1 MRRKGYLGLSIILA
15 LLIFSVLPFFVDVD
29 ASYFA
34 YYLFLTFCY
43 IAIAQGWNI
52 VGGYTGQISMASH
65 AFFALGAYTTAI
77 IWVRDLTKTGYYF
90 DPVLMFLSG
99 ITPSVF
105 ALAIGVPL
113 LYRLRGDYFAFGTL
127 AASEILRTII
137 LRWIPLTYGAQG
149 LRLPGESFSSMHPFY
164 WTSLVLAFLSSLAV
178 YLISRSRIGLAFRA
192 LSEDETSAQAH
203 GINVLFFKVLA
214 FVMGSFIIGVCGS
227 LFAYYLLIVNPQS
240 VMNLNWMFIPIL
252 ICLLG
257 GKGTVMGPVVGSF
270 VVAAIYSYVEVFVG
284 QIHPMISGILVILI
298 MKYMPS
304 GITGFLQR
312 RIG

>member
-1 MRRKGYLGLSIILA
+1 MRKKGCHRFSF
-15 LLIFSVLPFFVDVD
+15 LLLLLFFCLLPLFIDVD

-34 YYLFLTFCY
+34 YYLFLCFCY
-43 IAIAQGWNI
+43 IVIAQGWNI
-52 VGGYTGQISMASH
+52 VGGYTGQISMATH

-90 DPVLMFLSG
+90 DPLLMFLSG
-99 ITPSVF
+99 LTPSIF
-105 ALAIGVPL
+105 ALIIGLPL

-149 LRLPGESFSSMHPFY
+149 LRLPGESFTSMRPYY
-164 WTSLVLAFLSSLAV
+164 WTGLILAFCSTLLV
-178 YLISRSRIGLAFRA
+178 FLLSRSRIGLAFRA

-203 GINVLFFKVLA
+203 GINVLLFKVLA
-214 FVMGSFIIGVCGS
+214 FVIGSFLIGVCGS
-227 LFAYYLLIVNPQS
+227 LFAYYLLMVNPQS

-257 GKGTVMGPVVGSF
+257 GKGTVMGPVIGSF

-284 QIHPMISGILVILI
+284 QIHPMISGVLVVLI
-298 MKYMPS
+298 MKYMPQ
-304 GITGFLQR
+304 GIMGFLQR
-312 RIG
+312 RMG